1 MTSEAS
7 RATRAVRTAIESD
20 AQHGAVVPPLHL
32 SSNYA
37 FAGFGQKR
45 QYDYT
50 RSGNPTRNCWSRVT
64 CSSCLTT
71 ATAARTVSTRR
82 SGARAT
88 STSCSSTRRT
98 SVHWRKPVHAGHG

>member
-20 AQHGAVVPPLHL
+20 TQHGAVVPPLHL

-37 FAGFGQKR
+37 FAGFGEKR

-50 RSGNPTRNCWSRVT
+50 RSGNPTRDALGEA
-64 CSSCLTT
+64 LTT
-71 ATAARTVSTRR
+71 LEGGAGAVVTA
-82 SGARAT
+82 SGMAALNVMVQLLT
-88 STSCSSTRRT
+88 PGDLLVVPHEC
-98 SVHWRKPVHAGHG
+98 